1 MRVLLVQPQ
10 TPPTYWGFQHAVKIV
25 GKAAPHPPLGLI
37 TIAALLPQSWE
48 LRVKDMNVEPLS
60 DDELRTADVV
70 LVTGMLVH
78 IRNMREL
85 LARTKRLGVRT
96 VLGGPAVTTSPDA
109 FPDAEHIFLGEAE
122 GRLGPLLQALQGGE
136 APRVLSPLEGERPGL
151 HDAPPPRFDLL
162 DGRKYTSMSIQYS
175 RGCPFRCEFCDI
187 IEIFGR
193 VPRTK
198 TPEQVLAELDALLET
213 GFRGTVFVVDD
224 NFIGNRKLVAKL
236 LPRIEEW
243 QRAHGWPF
251 ELYTEASVDL
261 AAMPKLVDAMAAA
274 GFSAVF
280 LGIETP
286 EPASIKEAQKLQNLK
301 IDPAEAV
308 HRLTRA
314 GLEVYA
320 GFIVGFDS
328 DGPGIFEA
336 QRNFIAALPIPAA
349 MIGIL
354 TALPST
360 QLWRRLE
367 RENRLRGPSSGD
379 QFDRP
384 NFDTAMDEAELL
396 RGYRELLGGLYTA
409 DAYYDRCEKVIDE
422 IGVAHPVSYRPGG
435 LRALLKAAF
444 RIGVKSPRRRRF
456 WRLLRRSLRKP
467 HTFARAVAMAVQGE
481 HMIRYTAEDVLPR
494 LDAVLRALPRERTVR
509 RRAPVLAVMSHS

>member
-10 TPPTYWGFQHAVKIV
+10 TPVTYWGFQHAVKIV

-37 TIAALLPQSWE
+37 TLAALLPKSWE
-48 LRVKDMNVEPLS
+48 VRVVDLNVTPSISDEVLS
-60 DDELRTADVV
+60 DFDAV

-78 IRNMREL
+78 IQNLRQL

-96 VLGGPAVTTSPDA
+96 VLGGPAVTTSPEA

-122 GRLGPLLQALQGGE
+122 GRLEALVRALEGGE

-151 HDAPPPRFDLL
+151 HDAPPPRFELL
-162 DGRKYTSMSIQYS
+162 DIPRYTSMSIQYS

-198 TPEQVLAELDALLET
+198 TPEQVLAEFDALLAT

-261 AAMPKLVDAMAAA
+261 AAMPQLVEAMAAA

-286 EPASIKEAQKLQNLK
+286 SPEALRETQKLQNLK
-301 IDPAEAV
+301 LDPAEAV
-308 HRLTRA
+308 KRLTKA

-336 QRNFIAALPIPAA
+336 QRQFISSLPIPAA

-367 RENRLRGPSSGD
+367 REGRLRGPSTGD

-384 NFDTAMDEAELL
+384 NFDTAMDEETLL
-396 RGYRELLGGLYTA
+396 RGYRELLSELYTA
-409 DAYYDRCEKVIDE
+409 DAYYDRCEKVVDE
-422 IGVAHPVSYRPGG
+422 IGVAHPMPYRPGG
-435 LRALLKAAF
+435 LRALVKAAV
-444 RIGVKSPRRRRF
+444 RLGVLSPRRSHF
-456 WRLLRRSLRKP
+456 WRLLGRALRKP

-481 HMIRYTAEDVLPR
+481 HMIRYTEEDVVPR
-494 LDAVLRALPRERTVR
+494 LNAVLSNLPREPV
-509 RRAPVLAVMSHS
+509 RRAPVLNVLSS

>member
-1 MRVLLVQPQ
+1 MRALLVQPQ

-25 GKAAPHPPLGLI
+25 GKSAPHPPLGLI
-37 TIAALLPQSWE
+37 TLAALLPQSWE
-48 LRVKDMNVEPLS
+48 MRVKDMNVEPVS
-60 DDELRTADVV
+60 DDELLAADVV

-78 IRNMREL
+78 IPNMRAL

-96 VLGGPAVTTSPDA
+96 ILGGPAVTTSPDA

-122 GRLGPLLQALQGGE
+122 GRLEPLLRALEGSE

-162 DGRKYTSMSIQYS
+162 EGRKYTSMSIQYS

-198 TPEQVLAELDALLET
+198 TPEQVLVELDALLKT

-261 AAMPKLVDAMAAA
+261 AAMPKLVEAMAAA

-320 GFIVGFDS
+320 GFIVGFDA

-336 QRNFIAALPIPAA
+336 QRNFIASLPIPAA

-384 NFDTAMDEAELL
+384 NFDTAMDEGDLL

-444 RIGVKSPRRRRF
+444 RIGVKSPRRRHF

-467 HTFARAVAMAVQGE
+467 RTFPRAVAMAVQGE

-494 LDAVLRALPRERTVR
+494 LDAVLQALPRERTVR
-509 RRAPVLAVMSHS
+509 RRAPVLAVMSNS